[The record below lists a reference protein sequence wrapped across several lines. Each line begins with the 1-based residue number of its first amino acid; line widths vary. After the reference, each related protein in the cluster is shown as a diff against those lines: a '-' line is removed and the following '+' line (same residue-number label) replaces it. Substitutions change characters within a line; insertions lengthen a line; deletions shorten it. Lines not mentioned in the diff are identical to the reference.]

1 MPTAP
6 PKFEGSVALGGL
18 KGIGK
23 PLTNAVYEWA
33 KIAGSTRVY
42 CLITVKLYDQVAEP
56 SRVILPQADLITVG
70 RCKLR
75 ELDRS

>member
-1 MPTAP
+1 
-6 PKFEGSVALGGL
+6 VGL

-23 PLTNAVYEWA
+23 ALTNAVYERA

-42 CLITVKLYDQVAEP
+42 CLMAVKLYDQVAER
-56 SRVILPQADLITVG
+56 SGFILPQANLITVG
-70 RCKLR
+70 KRKLR